1 MSNAR
6 RQGSSWV
13 IADTSVS
20 SPHIAVLAAAAI
32 LHARL
37 PAAPRFTT
45 LTLRLRAK
53 PQVVRF

>member
-1 MSNAR
+1 
-6 RQGSSWV
+6 
-13 IADTSVS
+13 
-20 SPHIAVLAAAAI
+20 VLAAAAI